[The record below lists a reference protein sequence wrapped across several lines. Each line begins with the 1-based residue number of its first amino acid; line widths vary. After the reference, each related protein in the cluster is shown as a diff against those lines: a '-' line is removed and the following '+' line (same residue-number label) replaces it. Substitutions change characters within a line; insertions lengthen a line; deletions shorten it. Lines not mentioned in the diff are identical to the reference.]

1 MSTPVLYDALGPR
14 GRRRVLIAS
23 IVSGAVIA
31 LLLAYAVWRFASRGQ
46 LDEARW
52 RPFTVWS
59 TWRYLLV
66 GLRNTL
72 TATVV
77 AGSLAMAGGLAL
89 ALLRLSGRR
98 AVRLPT
104 GAWIQFFRG
113 VPLLLLIFFLAR
125 FFGELGIDVPAFWI
139 LVLGLTIYNAAVF
152 AEVFRAGILSLE
164 RGQREAAAAI
174 GLRSGQAMR
183 LVVLPQAIRRMLPTL
198 VSQLV
203 TLLKDSS
210 LGFVLPYEELLRRG
224 RSIGE
229 IYPASILQA
238 LLVVAGIYLCVNVAL
253 SRVAAWLERRQ
264 SRRFGAV
271 GTLPDYPGAA

>member
-1 MSTPVLYDALGPR
+1 MAISEPWPVGRGPLAALH
-14 GRRRVLIAS
+14 RVA
-23 IVSGAVIA
+23 
-31 LLLAYAVWRFASRGQ
+31 
-46 LDEARW
+46 
-52 RPFTVWS
+52 

-66 GLRNTL
+66 GLRNTVA
-72 TATVV
+72 ATVV
-77 AGSLAMAGGLAL
+77 AGSLAIAAGLAL
-89 ALLRLSGRR
+89 ALLRLSRRR

-113 VPLLLLIFFLAR
+113 VPLLLLISFLAR
-125 FFGELGIDVPAFWI
+125 FFGELGIDVPAFW

-271 GTLPDYPGAA
+271 GALPDYPGAA